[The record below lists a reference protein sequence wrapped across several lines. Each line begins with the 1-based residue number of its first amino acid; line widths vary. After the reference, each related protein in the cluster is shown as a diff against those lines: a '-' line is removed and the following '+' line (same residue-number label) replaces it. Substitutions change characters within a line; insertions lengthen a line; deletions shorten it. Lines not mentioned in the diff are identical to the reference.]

1 MDSDVLAFTLLKDAL
16 VAAVGWL
23 IAFGI
28 RAWWRAW
35 RSKLCRSGHKKKF
48 TRVFLSYDWHCPV
61 EGHPI
66 HGDLDWVWAGEWFC
80 EEPGCLKTAFDC
92 FGTVGEFK
100 IEFGAVVIDE
110 KAMANPQKRKTPRLL
125 KEEKN
130 PPKKELTFD
139 DVFRATEQAMLKNA
153 KEMMLGGVRK
163 GEIQPAKE
171 STKGEPT

>member
-23 IAFGI
+23 IAFWI

-35 RSKLCRSGHKKKF
+35 KSKLCRSGHKKKF
-48 TRVFLSYDWHCPV
+48 TRVFLSYDWNCPV

-92 FGTVGEFK
+92 FGTVGEYK
-100 IEFGAVVIDE
+100 IEFGKVVIDE

-130 PPKKELTFD
+130 PPKKDLTFD
-139 DVFRATEQAMLKNA
+139 DVFRATEQAILKNTMKA
-153 KEMMLGGVRK
+153 VQPGVEQK
-163 GEIQPAKE
+163 GEIQP
-171 STKGEPT
+171 GEKK